1 MQAAYGDLFQQLPSL
16 LRGAAAGGAE
26 LVILLV
32 RLEDLCIVHPESR
45 YAPVT
50 KKRISSNNAI
60 LGGTSPQSAAAHA
73 AVESRIEGKSDT
85 IAARSNFSD
94 GGVDN
99 GPTMTNNIGIL
110 SDDIRSRGEG
120 STVGES
126 AAKAERRTQELDR
139 EREERECVVPP
150 PLLMPLCRRV
160 SCCSF
165 ACSCRMLSFFCHP
178 CRLQCVS
185 CLVMLHVVCI
195 DQG

>member
-50 KKRISSNNAI
+50 KKRIGGKSDGNAI

-94 GGVDN
+94 GSVDN

-110 SDDIRSRGEG
+110 RDDIRSRGEG

-165 ACSCRMLSFFCHP
+165 ACSCRMLSFFCQRVGVFDP

-185 CLVMLHVVCI
+185 VL
-195 DQG
+195 